1 MDSCSRSRRRV
12 DSEIAD
18 ERSAYERL
26 RDERVAEL
34 AMRLK
39 PVQVAAN
46 DL

>member
-1 MDSCSRSRRRV
+1 V

-26 RDERVAEL
+26 CDEHLAEL

-39 PVQVAAN
+39 PVQAVAN